1 MSLSIN
7 SVDLRL
13 LETISVRAGGILNI
27 WTCYVAFSYS
37 KINLARLQSF
47 FRSPRSSIVFDR
59 NLLSELICR
68 VPAFAAV
75 NHLD

>member
-7 SVDLRL
+7 RMDLRL

-27 WTCYVAFSYS
+27 WTTYVAFSYP

-47 FRSPRSSIVFDR
+47 LDLHVPQLF
-59 NLLSELICR
+59 LIETYC
-68 VPAFAAV
+68 PS
-75 NHLD
+75 

>member
-7 SVDLRL
+7 RMDLRL
-13 LETISVRAGGILNI
+13 VETISVRAGGILNI
-27 WTCYVAFSYS
+27 WTSYVAFSYS
-37 KINLARLQSF
+37 KINLARSQSF
-47 FRSPRSSIVFDR
+47 FRAPRSSIVFDR